1 MHTKKILL
9 SLLASTI
16 LVAQNIELKPLDV
29 TSTAIKTDELKS
41 TDAVEIYSAKD
52 IEDAHV
58 QNLYEFLNQQTS
70 VITMPSYGNPFTQRL
85 DMRGYGITDGY
96 QNIVVTIDGRKINN
110 IDMVPPLLSAISPAS
125 IERLEIVKSSGIVT
139 SGDGANAG
147 AINIITKKKSA
158 KEISLYMGTHGTA
171 SGSFYLGHS
180 DEKLSISAGG
190 EAQKSNGVRNINSS
204 GDKDENSLKSGVFN
218 LSYTPLN
225 ELELRAGASFARA
238 DVIYGGYLSLDEYN
252 SDPKQAGATNWGA
265 TEQEFDTDALSGG
278 LSYYINDKI
287 SFDFDANREEKRS
300 NYITYASIADYVYNS
315 AKAAFNYEGK
325 NIAVVAGVDVFEGER
340 TAYGNKTNK
349 DNIAGFVIGNFSFEN
364 HSIKAGVRVEEVSY
378 KYEDT
383 TSSLKD
389 DHSLYGVEL
398 GYNYA
403 FDAQK
408 SVFANY
414 AHAYQA
420 PDIDR
425 FFNKDWFGNVSF
437 NGFIKPMKTDS
448 FTIGFNYI
456 RPNNKLKISLFYIDL
471 KDEIYYYADPTY
483 VNSKNTNID
492 KSYKYGLDIYD
503 KWLVSDKF
511 NIVLNYNY
519 VQAKIDKEAENGEEY
534 SGNDLPGVSDHN
546 IKATL
551 SYLPNKNTTLAL
563 SQVYRSEAY
572 AANDF
577 NNDFAQ
583 KQNAYK
589 STDISLTYTKDSLEL
604 FAKINNLFNQKNGLW
619 IEDDAIY
626 PLNFA
631 TTAVAGFKL
640 RF

>member
-1 MHTKKILL
+1 MKKKILL
-9 SLLASTI
+9 SLLASTV
-16 LVAQNIELKPLDV
+16 LVAQNIELEPLKIS
-29 TSTAIKTDELKS
+29 STAIKTDELKS

-70 VITMPSYGNPFTQRL
+70 VITMPSYGNPFSQRL
-85 DMRGYGITDGY
+85 DMRGYGIGDGY
-96 QNIVVTIDGRKINN
+96 QNIVVTVDGRKINN
-110 IDMVPPLLSAISPAS
+110 IDMVAPLLSAISAAS
-125 IERLEIVKSSGIVT
+125 IERLEIIKSSGIVT

-158 KEISLYMGTHGTA
+158 KEITLYMGTHDLTG
-171 SGSFYLGHS
+171 GSFYLGHS
-180 DEKLSISAGG
+180 DEKLSISASA
-190 EAQKSNGVRNINSS
+190 EAQESNAGRNINSS
-204 GDKDENSLKSGVFN
+204 GDKDDNSLRSGVFSV
-218 LSYTPLN
+218 SYAPIN
-225 ELELRAGASFARA
+225 EVELRAGASFARTN
-238 DVIYGGYLSLDEYN
+238 VIYGGYLSLDEYT
-252 SDPKQAGATNWGA
+252 SDPKQAGETNWGA
-265 TEQEFDTDALSGG
+265 TEQEFDTDTLSGG
-278 LSYYINDKI
+278 FSYYINDKT
-287 SFDFDANREEKRS
+287 SFDFDVNREEKRS

-325 NIAVVAGVDVFEGER
+325 EITVVAGFDAFDGKR

-349 DNIAGFVIGNFSFEN
+349 DNIAGFVIGNFAFKN

-383 TSSLKD
+383 TLLLKD
-389 DHSLYGVEL
+389 SHSLYGAEL
-398 GYNYA
+398 GYNYT

-425 FFNKDWFGNVSF
+425 FFSYGSF
-437 NGFIKPMKTDS
+437 NDFINPMKTDS

-456 RPNNKLKISLFYIDL
+456 MPNNKLKISLFYIDL
-471 KDEIYYYADPTY
+471 KDEIYYYADPAY

-503 KWLVSDKF
+503 KWLLSDKF
-511 NIVLNYNY
+511 NITLNYNY
-519 VQAKIDKEAENGEEY
+519 VQAKIDEESENSEEY
-534 SGNDLPGVSDHN
+534 SGNELPGVSDHN
-546 IKATL
+546 IKAIL

-577 NNDFAQ
+577 NNNFAQ

-589 STDISLTYTKDSLEL
+589 STDISISYTKDSLEL